1 MSITVTQNQFHL
13 RTKTSSYV
21 IHIFRD
27 KYPVHLYWGDRL
39 TEDGDLSYI
48 LNDMVA
54 DRAAGIHNS
63 YDDVKKLFLSDVP
76 MEFSTMAEGLYRTPT
91 YHAKYK
97 DNSTLSDFAY
107 SGYEIIKGKK
117 KLAGLPSVY
126 TESDSEAETL
136 ELILVEKRSGVKAIL
151 SYTVLEEYDV
161 ITRSIRYENTGD
173 ETVTLLAAKSASVD
187 FYAPNYELIHMH
199 GDWLREATVEHTK
212 LDHVKVSVES
222 NRGLSSAQ
230 QHPFAVLAECGANEE
245 MGKVYGFSLCYSGSF
260 QIEAEPTSTG
270 LVRMNVGISAFDF
283 GWELKVG
290 DSFQTPEVIMVYSGE
305 GLGKMSRTY
314 HKLYRERLC
323 RGKYRDEE
331 RPMLINH
338 WDATGTV
345 YTAERLA
352 EIAKAGAE
360 TGLEL
365 FVMDDGW
372 FGDTPDT
379 IRQLGDWFPDKRKFP
394 NGIKPMVDSI
404 TASGMRFGIWFEPEV
419 ISVDSHLY
427 KEHPEWVMTAPNYN
441 ATPMYGQCILDF
453 ANPDVREY
461 IVGAIS
467 DILESCDITYLKWDY
482 NRPII
487 ETANQEQKH
496 RAILGLYEV
505 LETLINKFPNV
516 LFEGC
521 SSGGGRFDPGMLYY
535 MPQTWSSDNQR
546 ANVRIGIQYG
556 LSLCYPAITMGA
568 HAGQIPLGLEGK
580 NNPMETSA
588 HVAMCGNFGYEMDLA
603 KLSASEME
611 QVKDQIKLYK
621 SIRKTVQFG
630 DMYRFGDPFTDT
642 RSGVCYKDEDKMVLF
657 TFQIKPQMNGE
668 EWRIKLSCAEDGEK
682 YEYNG
687 KVYSGESLRKLGI
700 RIPLEHYDYQ
710 TRCMVFNRIK

>member
-1 MSITVTQNQFHL
+1 MSITVTEKQFHL
-13 RTKTSSYV
+13 RTKDTSYV

-27 KYPVHLYWGDRL
+27 KYPVHLYWGDKL
-39 TEDGDLSYI
+39 SEDGDLSYV
-48 LNDMVA
+48 LDTMVA
-54 DRAAGIHNS
+54 DRAAGIHNN
-63 YDDVKKLFLSDVP
+63 YDDVVKLFLSDVP

-91 YHAKYK
+91 FHAKYS
-97 DNSTLSDFAY
+97 DGSTLSDFVY

-126 TESDSEAETL
+126 TEDEAEAETL
-136 ELILVEKRSGVKAIL
+136 ELTLVEKRSGVKAIL
-151 SYTVLEEYDV
+151 SYTVLYDYDV
-161 ITRSIRYENTGD
+161 ITRSIRYENASD
-173 ETVTLLAAKSASVD
+173 SMITLLSAKSCSVD
-187 FYAPNYELIHMH
+187 MYAPDYELLHMH
-199 GDWLREATVEHTK
+199 GDWLREATVERTK
-212 LDHVKVSVES
+212 IDHARLCVES

-230 QHPFAVLAECGANEE
+230 QHPFCVLLEKGTNEE
-245 MGKVYGFSLCYSGSF
+245 MGKAYGFSLVYSGSF
-260 QIEAEPTSTG
+260 QMEAEPTSTG
-270 LVRMNVGISAFDF
+270 LLRMNVGISAFDF
-283 GWELKVG
+283 GWELDAG
-290 DSFQTPEVIMVYSGE
+290 ETFQAPEVVMVYSGE

-345 YTAERLA
+345 YTAERLV

-372 FGDTPDT
+372 FGDTGDE

-394 NGIKPMVDSI
+394 DGLKPMVDGI
-404 TASGMRFGIWFEPEV
+404 IDSGMRFGIWFEPEV
-419 ISVDSHLY
+419 ISVDSYLY
-427 KEHPEWVMTAPNYN
+427 KEHPDWVMTAPGYT

-453 ANPDVREY
+453 SNPEVREY
-461 IVGAIS
+461 IVKSIS
-467 DILESCDITYLKWDY
+467 DILEGCDITYLKWDY

-496 RAILGLYEV
+496 RAILGLYQV
-505 LETLINKFPNV
+505 LETLTNKFPNV

-556 LSLCYPAITMGA
+556 LSLAYPAVTMGA
-568 HAGQIPLGLEGK
+568 HAGQIPLGLDHK

-603 KLSASEME
+603 KLSLVEME

-630 DMYRFGDPFTDT
+630 DMYRYGNPFEDT
-642 RSGVCYKDEDKMVLF
+642 RTAVCYKGDDKLVLF
-657 TFQIKPQMNGE
+657 TFQIRPQMNGE
-668 EWRIKLSCAEDGEK
+668 EWRVKLSCAEPGEK

-687 KVYSGESLRKLGI
+687 KTYSGESLKKLGI

-710 TRCMVFNRIK
+710 TFCMVFKKVK

>member
-1 MSITVTQNQFHL
+1 MSIIFSNNQFHL
-13 RTKTSSYV
+13 RTKDTSYV

-27 KYPVHLYWGDRL
+27 KYPVHLYWGDKL
-39 TEDGDLSYI
+39 SGDDDLSYI
-48 LNDMVA
+48 LDNMVA
-54 DRAAGIHNS
+54 DRAAGIHNN

-76 MEFSTMAEGLYRTPT
+76 MEFSCMSEGLYRTPT
-91 YHAKYK
+91 FHAKYA
-97 DNSTLSDFAY
+97 DGSTLSDFVY

-117 KLAGLPSVY
+117 KLQNLPSVY
-126 TESDSEAETL
+126 TEAESEAETL
-136 ELILVEKRSGVKAIL
+136 EITLVEKRSGVKAIL
-151 SYTVLEEYDV
+151 SYTVMYDYDV
-161 ITRSIRYENTGD
+161 ITRSIRYENPSAD
-173 ETVTLLAAKSASVD
+173 SVMLLCAKSCSID
-187 FYAPNYELIHMH
+187 FYAPDYELLHMH
-199 GDWLREATVEHTK
+199 GDWLREATVERTK
-212 LDHVKVSVES
+212 LDHAKLTVES

-230 QHPFAVLAECGANEE
+230 QHPFCALVENGTNEE
-245 MGKVYGFSLCYSGSF
+245 MGKAYGFSLVYSGSF
-260 QIEAEPTSTG
+260 QMEAEPSSTG

-283 GWELKVG
+283 GWELKRG
-290 DSFQTPEVIMVYSGE
+290 ESFVTPEVVMVYSGC

-345 YTAERLA
+345 YTAERLV

-372 FGDTPDT
+372 FGDTGDE
-379 IRQLGDWFPDKRKFP
+379 IRQLGDWFPDKRKFAD
-394 NGIKPMVDSI
+394 GLKPMVDGIVS
-404 TASGMRFGIWFEPEV
+404 SGMRFGIWFEPEV
-419 ISVDSHLY
+419 ISVDSYLY
-427 KEHPEWVMTAPNYN
+427 KKHPEWVMTAPGYS

-453 ANPDVREY
+453 SNPEVREY
-461 IVGAIS
+461 IVKAIS

-496 RAILGLYEV
+496 KAILGLYEV

-546 ANVRIGIQYG
+546 ANSRIGIQYG
-556 LSLCYPAITMGA
+556 LSLVYPAVTMGA
-568 HAGQIPLGLEGK
+568 HAGQIPLGLNEK
-580 NNPMETSA
+580 NKPMETSA

-603 KLSASEME
+603 KLSDVEME
-611 QVKDQIKLYK
+611 QVKEQIKLYK

-630 DMYRFGDPFTDT
+630 DMYRFGNPFEED
-642 RSGVCYKDEDKMVLF
+642 RSGVCYKDDEKIVLF
-657 TFQIKPQMNGE
+657 TFQLRPQMNGE
-668 EWRIKLSCAEDGEK
+668 EWRIKLSCAEAGAK
-682 YEYNG
+682 YEMNG
-687 KVYSGESLRKLGI
+687 EIYSGEALKMLGI
-700 RIPLEHYDYQ
+700 RISLEHYDYH
-710 TRCMVFNRIK
+710 TNCLVFNKI